1 MAGSYAITNGKN
13 IPWYE
18 QPYVAQKSKKN
29 NKKKKVIIHPLFQK
43 CETIVEDPF
52 WKEIFI
58 KMSMNKLPKGF
69 RITENKLICH
79 DRNKSQYI
87 PLIGS
92 ISEIAAKVMQF
103 LREKA
108 NILSQIDR
116 SEIRDSYLSIHKEV
130 NEPRS
135 WNQIRLKPGEKR
147 AAIIQFASEKAS
159 EYNLSNG
166 QFDDLLTLINLN
178 LYLGRL
184 DNDDIDYREGY
195 ITEIKGIIVEN
206 NKFRLDE
213 RRLSK
218 RCKYKDKDLLSIN
231 LRVRPVCTISSA
243 WAKIAASRSGKTK
256 MKIMKEITLA
266 RGSTGDSI

>member
-1 MAGSYAITNGKN
+1 MTGSYAITNGN
-13 IPWYE
+13 SIPWYE
-18 QPYVAQKSKKN
+18 QPYVAQKSKK
-29 NKKKKVIIHPLFQK
+29 KKKKVIIHPLFQE

-52 WKEIFI
+52 WKEMFI

-69 RITENKLICH
+69 RITDNKLVCH
-79 DRNKSQYI
+79 DRTKSQYI

-92 ISEIAAKVMQF
+92 ISEIAAKCMQF

-108 NILSQIDR
+108 NILSQIDK

-130 NEPRS
+130 NKSRS

-159 EYNLSNG
+159 EHNLSNN

-184 DNDDIDYREGY
+184 DNDDIDYQEGC
-195 ITEIKGIIVEN
+195 IIKIKGIIIEN
-206 NKFRLDE
+206 NKFILDE
-213 RRLSK
+213 RRSLK
-218 RCKYKDKDLLSIN
+218 RCRYKDKDLLSIN
-231 LRVRPVCTISSA
+231 LLVKPVCTISSA

-256 MKIMKEITLA
+256 IKIMKEITLA
-266 RGSTGDSI
+266 RGSTEDSV